1 MRGTASAA
9 AETPAERPIR
19 VGVSSCLLGENVR
32 FDGGHKKDAFVV
44 ATLGRYVEF
53 VPVCPEV
60 EIGLGTPRESIRLER
75 RQGAVHLVAPKS
87 GRDFTDAMRAYAERR
102 VKRLEAEQLSGYVLK
117 KGSPSCGFERVRVYD
132 GNGVPARDG
141 RGLFAQELLARF
153 PCLPVEEEGRLQD
166 PRLRESFITRVF
178 AYHRVRGFFSGRWT
192 LGGLVAFHTA
202 HKLLLMAHS
211 PEGYRSLGRL
221 VAGARALGRAELRER
236 YEAGLMAALA
246 KGATSRRHVNVLQH
260 MLGYFSDRLEAD
272 ERRELLGLVED
283 YRRGLLPL
291 IVPLTL
297 VRHHVRRFAVSYL
310 AGQVYLEPHPKELML
325 LNHV

>member
-1 MRGTASAA
+1 MRREASPDAG
-9 AETPAERPIR
+9 TPAERPIR
-19 VGVSSCLLGENVR
+19 IGVSSCLLGENVR

-60 EIGLGTPRESIRLER
+60 EVGLGTPRESIRLER

-87 GRDFTDAMRAYAERR
+87 GRDLTDAMRAYAERR

-117 KGSPSCGFERVRVYD
+117 KDSPSCGFERVRVYD
-132 GNGVPARDG
+132 PNGVPSRDG
-141 RGLFAQELLARF
+141 RGLFAAELLARF
-153 PCLPVEEEGRLQD
+153 TSLPVEEEGRLQD

-178 AYHRVRGFFSGRWT
+178 AYHRVRAFFSGRWT
-192 LGGLVAFHTA
+192 LGGLVGFHTA
-202 HKLLLMAHS
+202 HKLMLMAHS

-221 VAGARALGRAELRER
+221 VAGARSVGRAELRER
-236 YEAGLMAALA
+236 YESGLMAALA

-272 ERRELLGLVED
+272 ERQELLGLVED
-283 YRRGLLPL
+283 YRRGLVPL

-297 VRHHVRRFAVSYL
+297 VRHHVRRLAVGYL
-310 AGQVYLEPHPKELML
+310 AGQIYLEPHPKELML